1 MARLFVGLKLRLL
14 VGGWRQQTARFLG
27 FLASLLV
34 FTPLAVLAAV
44 GLTVLGRRVDGGAQL
59 VTLPVL
65 VLPLAWAAYPLVAF
79 GLEETLDP
87 ARLALYPLTGRQ
99 LSAGPCCWSPV
110 RRTAPRWPGRAGSS
124 RPARCSAPAGGARP
138 VGPGLRPRP
147 YSPAHPAPAAPP
159 PPAYRSC

>member
-99 LSAGPCCWSPV
+99 LSAGRAAGHRCGV
-110 RRTAPRWPGRAGSS
+110 RRRAGLGG
-124 RPARCSAPAGGARP
+124 PARRGPHAVPAPAGGARP